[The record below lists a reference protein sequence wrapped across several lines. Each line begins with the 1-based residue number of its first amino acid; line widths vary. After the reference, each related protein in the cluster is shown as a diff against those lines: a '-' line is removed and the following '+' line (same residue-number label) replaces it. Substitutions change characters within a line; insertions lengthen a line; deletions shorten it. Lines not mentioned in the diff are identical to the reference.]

1 MSKYWKFALAA
12 TALIATTAFAVAQM
26 ESGHGHTSRSDGRNG
41 RGHARANDADAP
53 AHDARRGFERT

>member
-26 ESGHGHTSRSDGRNG
+26 GSDHGHTSGPWQEWP
-41 RGHARANDADAP
+41 RACP
-53 AHDARRGFERT
+53 SE